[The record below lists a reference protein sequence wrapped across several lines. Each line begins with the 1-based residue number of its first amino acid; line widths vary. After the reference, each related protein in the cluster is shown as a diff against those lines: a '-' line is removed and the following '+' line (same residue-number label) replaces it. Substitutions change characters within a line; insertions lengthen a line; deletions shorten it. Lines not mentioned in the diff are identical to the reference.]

1 MIKIKSLLDKDNV
14 YYFCEKCKVFFEA
27 RFKRCQICAGDLKAI
42 RIKKGTTEEIEEVNR
57 A

>member
-1 MIKIKSLLDKDNV
+1 VIKIKSLLDKDNV